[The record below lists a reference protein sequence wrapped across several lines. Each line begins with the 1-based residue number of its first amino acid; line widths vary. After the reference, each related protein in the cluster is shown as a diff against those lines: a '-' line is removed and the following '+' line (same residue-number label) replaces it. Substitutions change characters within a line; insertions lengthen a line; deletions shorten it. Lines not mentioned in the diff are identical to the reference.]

1 MPEKKRPSDSPK
13 KRPRDINE
21 ERPVPKTT
29 QVSKTTQVPR
39 TAPRKKKKKKPLS
52 RGRRILKRVL
62 EVLLGF
68 FLVLF
73 LVGGIYGFVRIRP
86 LYTKAKE
93 QVYDIIANMNTG
105 SFRRQ
110 TNTSVYDKN
119 GELIGKLG
127 YEHYD
132 YIDIT
137 EISDYIQQGYI
148 DVEDK
153 RFKSH
158 HGVDWI
164 ATFRAGLELIR
175 HGGHITQGGSTIT
188 QQVIKNNLL
197 TAERSFDRKALEI
210 LIASQLEK
218 EFTKADIMEFYCNS
232 NYYGNSCYG
241 VEGAAQYYFG
251 VNANSVDLAQ
261 AAMIVGI
268 SNSPNNYNPV
278 VDYELCMKKK
288 ERVLGYMLKQEHITQ
303 EEYDEAV
310 KERPEILKKSDNVG
324 GQSYETTYAVHDAAI
339 LYMKHSGFEFKYTFE
354 SEEEYTE
361 YKDKYSEAYNEAAE
375 RIREGGYKINTS
387 FDSSIQEHLQN
398 AIDGTLAGE
407 TDLQDDGRYDM
418 QGAGVCIDNETGQ
431 VVAAVGGRGLN
442 DEFNR
447 AYLAKRSA
455 GSSIKPLVVYGP
467 ALNEGVI
474 SPATIYND
482 AEIDINGYAP
492 KNSDGQYFGNVT
504 VREALARSLNTVAA
518 QIFTDTGSQRALG
531 YLDKMQFSSLSFGD
545 AYNTAIA
552 LGGFTNGVTVEDMT
566 RAYAAIANDGV
577 LRDST
582 CIRSIVSETEGTIYD
597 YTNSEEV
604 KVFNADTSFILKDMM
619 QGVFNEDYGTGAAYR
634 TEEQCF
640 AGKTGT
646 TNENRDGWFAG
657 FSTSYTAVI
666 WTGCDTPKSNPHLAG
681 NEYPLA
687 AWSSFMNAIHTG
699 KEKKEFNLPETIL
712 LTNAGGE
719 QMKPEYTENIYASR
733 PEGWDYTSGELIRKV
748 EENARLRRVAE
759 EKEAAES
766 LVREFE
772 DYQIENVDD
781 AIALEDYY
789 NRVLN
794 TISAI
799 EDDAEQTP
807 FKERAEYKYS
817 LLAGDVKQNWID
829 AMKAE
834 DQAAQDSLDA
844 ANAAAASE
852 SSEEALRITKT
863 QRINTVNVYIDTL
876 NARTVLTA
884 SVQNLISGGQSAL
897 AMCAGYPEFEELSQ
911 ELNAAIAYAQAL
923 PTEAEVARQQAEAE
937 AAAAQAAALAQSSQD
952 PTPTPVPRID
962 DQR

>member
-1 MPEKKRPSDSPK
+1 MKR
-13 KRPRDINE
+13 
-21 ERPVPKTT
+21 TL
-29 QVSKTTQVPR
+29 Q
-39 TAPRKKKKKKPLS
+39 
-52 RGRRILKRVL
+52 
-62 EVLLGF
+62 VLLGI
-68 FLVLF
+68 FLALF
-73 LVGGIYGFVRIRP
+73 VIGATYGIVRIRP
-86 LYTKAKE
+86 LYIKAKE

-105 SFRRQ
+105 TFRRQ

-137 EISDYIQQGYI
+137 EISDLIQQGYI

-164 ATFRAGLELIR
+164 ATIRAGLSLIR
-175 HGGHITQGGSTIT
+175 HGGRITQGGSTIT

-197 TAERSFDRKALEI
+197 TTERSFDRKALEI

-218 EFTKADIMEFYCNS
+218 EYTKADIMEFYCNS

-251 VNANSVDLAQ
+251 VDANSVDLAQ

-278 VDYELCMKKK
+278 VNYDLCMVKK
-288 ERVLGYMLKQEHITQ
+288 ERVLGYMLKAGHITQ
-303 EEYDEAV
+303 EQYDEAV
-310 KERPEILKKSDNVG
+310 KERPAILQKSDNVSG
-324 GQSYETTYAVHDAAI
+324 RSYQATYAIHDAAL
-339 LYMKHSGFEFKYTFE
+339 LYMRHNGFEFQYTFSSKE
-354 SEEEYTE
+354 EYEEYKERYSEE
-361 YKDKYSEAYNEAAE
+361 YNSAAD
-375 RIREGGYKINTS
+375 RIREGGFKINTS
-387 FDSSIQEHLQN
+387 FDPDIQEHLQN

-407 TDLQDDGRYDM
+407 TDLQDDGRFDL
-418 QGAGVCIDNETGQ
+418 QGAGVCIDNKTGQ
-431 VVAAVGGRGLN
+431 VVAVVGGRGTD

-447 AYLAKRSA
+447 AYLAKRGA
-455 GSSIKPLVVYGP
+455 GSAIKPLVVYGP

-482 AEIDINGYAP
+482 AEININGYSP

-518 QIFTDTGSQRALG
+518 QVFTDTGSQRALG
-531 YLDKMQFSSLSFGD
+531 YLGKMQFSSLSFGD

-552 LGGFTNGVTVEDMT
+552 LGGFTNGVTVEDMS

-582 CIRSIVSETEGTIYD
+582 CIRSIVSETQGTIYD
-597 YTNSEEV
+597 YSNAEKT
-604 KVFNADTSFILKDMM
+604 KIFNVDTSFILKDMM
-619 QGVFNEDYGTGAAYR
+619 QGVFKEEFGTGAAMKS
-634 TEEQCF
+634 EEQCF

-646 TNENRDGWFAG
+646 TNDNRDGWFAG
-657 FSTSYTAVI
+657 FSTSYTTVI

-687 AWSSFMNAIHTG
+687 AWSSFMNAINTG
-699 KEKKEFNLPETIL
+699 REKVEFSMPDTIL

-719 QMKPEYTENIYASR
+719 QMKPEYTENIYESR

-748 EENARLRRVAE
+748 EENARMRRIE
-759 EKEAAES
+759 EQKVAAEK

-772 DYQIENVDD
+772 DYQIQNVDD
-781 AIALEDYY
+781 ALALDDYY
-789 NRVLN
+789 YRVLGTVN
-794 TISAI
+794 AI

-817 LLAGDVKQNWID
+817 LLSGDVKQNWID

-834 DQAAQDSLDA
+834 KAAAQAELDA
-844 ANAAAASE
+844 ANAAEASA
-852 SSEEALRITKT
+852 SSEEAIDIIKS
-863 QRINTVNVYIDTL
+863 QRIHSVNVYIDTL
-876 NARTVLTA
+876 NERRVLTA
-884 SVQNLISGGQSAL
+884 SVQNLISGGQAAL
-897 AMCAGYPEFEELSQ
+897 AMCAGYPEFEELSLN
-911 ELNAAIAYAQAL
+911 LNAAIAYAQAL
-923 PTEAEVARQQAEAE
+923 PTEAEIARQQAEAE
-937 AAAAQAAALAQSSQD
+937 AAAAQAASLAQSSQD
-952 PTPTPVPRID
+952 PTPTPLPLYD
-962 DQR
+962 D

>member
-21 ERPVPKTT
+21 ERPVPKTA
-29 QVSKTTQVPR
+29 QVSKATQGPG

-52 RGRRILKRVL
+52 KGRLILKRVL

-188 QQVIKNNLL
+188 QQV
-197 TAERSFDRKALEI
+197 
-210 LIASQLEK
+210 
-218 EFTKADIMEFYCNS
+218 EFYCNS

-455 GSSIKPLVVYGP
+455 
-467 ALNEGVI
+467 
-474 SPATIYND
+474 
-482 AEIDINGYAP
+482 GYAP

-952 PTPTPVPRID
+952 PTPTPVPRND
-962 DQR
+962 DLR

>member
-1 MPEKKRPSDSPK
+1 MPEKKRPSDRLQSASQ
-13 KRPRDINE
+13 DISK
-21 ERPVPKTT
+21 ERPVQKTV
-29 QVSKTTQVPR
+29 Q
-39 TAPRKKKKKKPLS
+39 RKKKKKKPVS
-52 RGRRILKRVL
+52 KGRRILQRTL
-62 EVLLGF
+62 QILLGI
-68 FLVLF
+68 FLALF
-73 LVGGIYGFVRIRP
+73 LVAVIYGFVRIRP

-93 QVYDIIANMNTG
+93 QVYDIIANMDTG

-132 YIDIT
+132 YLKIT

-164 ATFRAGLELIR
+164 ATIRAGLSLIR

-197 TAERSFDRKALEI
+197 TTERTFDRKALEI

-251 VNANSVDLAQ
+251 IDANSVDLAQ

-278 VDYELCMKKK
+278 ADYELCMKKK
-288 ERVLGYMLKQEHITQ
+288 ERVLGYMLKQGHITQ

-310 KERPEILKKSDNVG
+310 KERPEILQKSDNIG
-324 GQSYETTYAVHDAAI
+324 GQSYEATYAIHDAAL
-339 LYMKHSGFEFKYTFE
+339 LYMRHNGFEFKYSFE
-354 SEEEYTE
+354 SEEEYE
-361 YKDKYSEAYNEAAE
+361 AYRDSYSEAYNEASD

-387 FDSSIQEHLQN
+387 FDPAIQEHLQN

-407 TDLQDDGRYDM
+407 TDLQDDERYDM
-418 QGAGVCIDNETGQ
+418 QGAGVCIDNTTGQ
-431 VVAAVGGRGLN
+431 VVAVVGGRGTK
-442 DEFNR
+442 DEYNR
-447 AYLAKRSA
+447 AYLAKRGA

-467 ALNEGVI
+467 ALNEGVV
-474 SPATIYND
+474 SPATVYND
-482 AEIDINGYAP
+482 AEIDISGYKP
-492 KNSDGQYFGNVT
+492 KNSDGQYYGNVT

-518 QIFTDTGSQRALG
+518 QIFTNTGSQRALS
-531 YLDKMQFSSLSFGD
+531 YLDKMRFSSLSFGD
-545 AYNTAIA
+545 SYNTAIA
-552 LGGFTNGVTVEDMT
+552 LGGFTNGVTVEDMA
-566 RAYAAIANDGV
+566 RGYAAIANDGI

-582 CIRSIVSETEGTIYD
+582 CVTSIVSEAEGTIYD
-597 YTNSEEV
+597 VSNAGEV
-604 KVFNADTSFILKDMM
+604 KIFNADTAFILKDMM
-619 QGVFNEDYGTGAAYR
+619 QGVFNEEYGTASAYR
-634 TEEQCF
+634 PEDQCY

-657 FSTSYTAVI
+657 FSTSYTTVI

-699 KEKKEFNLPETIL
+699 KEKQEFSVPDTIL
-712 LTNAGGE
+712 LTNAEGE
-719 QMKPEYTENIYASR
+719 QQKPEYTENIYASR

-748 EENARLRRVAE
+748 EENARLRRVE
-759 EKEAAES
+759 VEKEKAED

-772 DYQIENVDD
+772 DYQIQNVDD
-781 AIALEDYY
+781 ALALDDYY
-789 NRVLN
+789 YRVLA
-794 TISAI
+794 TIGEI

-807 FKERAEYKYS
+807 YKERAEYKYS
-817 LLAGDVKQNWID
+817 LLSGDVKQNWID

-834 DQAAQDSLDA
+834 NQAAQDSL
-844 ANAAAASE
+844 NAENARAASE

-863 QRINTVNVYIDTL
+863 QRINAVNIYIETL

-884 SVQNLISGGQSAL
+884 SVQNLITGGQAAL
-897 AMCAGYPEFEELSQ
+897 ALCAGYPEFEELSLD
-911 ELNAAIAYAQAL
+911 LNNAIAYAQAL

-937 AAAAQAAALAQSSQD
+937 AAAAQAASLAQSSQD
-952 PTPTPVPRID
+952 PEPRQD
-962 DQR
+962 NVR